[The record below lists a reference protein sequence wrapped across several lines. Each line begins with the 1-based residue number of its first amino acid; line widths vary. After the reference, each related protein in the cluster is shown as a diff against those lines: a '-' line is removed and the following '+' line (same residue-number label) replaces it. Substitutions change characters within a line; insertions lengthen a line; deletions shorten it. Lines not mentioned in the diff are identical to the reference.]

1 MEKSISKLKMLKI
14 WEILVRETDE
24 ENPMTSTELISR
36 LEKMGISCDRRTL
49 YKDIDAL
56 NENGY
61 EVLCNRSKKNEY
73 YVLDRKFDDAELH
86 ILIDAVQASSFVT
99 ENKTKELVN
108 KIAGLSGSH
117 RAEILKSNTVAFN
130 TVKSTNEKIYYSV
143 NEIITAIK
151 EKKKIEFYYF
161 DYGVDGKKVYRRE
174 KKLYWVNPYA
184 TIFSNDCYYL
194 LCYDDKHEKMSH
206 YRIDRMDSVTISQRD
221 IKKRDDL
228 DDFSVKKHKKQV
240 FSMFAGDDE
249 RVTFQIDKCL
259 IDGMHDKFGSG
270 IKMKELENG
279 EAEFSVDVQLSPA
292 FIGWCLSFGSKLKV
306 TYPSYV
312 VDKVKEQI
320 EALRQSYEQ

>member
-1 MEKSISKLKMLKI
+1 MEKSITKLKMLKI
-14 WEILVRETDE
+14 WEILSRETDE
-24 ENPMTSTELISR
+24 DNPMESTELISR
-36 LEKMGISCDRRTL
+36 LEKMGIPCDRRTL

-86 ILIDAVQASSFVT
+86 ILIDAVQAASFVT
-99 ENKTKELVN
+99 EKKTDELIN

-117 RAEILKSNTVAFN
+117 RAEILKSNAVAFN
-130 TVKSTNEKIYYSV
+130 TVKNMNEKIYYSV

-151 EKKKIEFYYF
+151 LKKKIEFYYF
-161 DYGVDGKKVYRRE
+161 DYGVDGKRVYRRE

-206 YRIDRMDSVTISQRD
+206 YRIDRMDSVTISERD
-221 IKKRDDL
+221 IKKRTDL

-240 FSMFAGDDE
+240 FSMFAGEDE
-249 RVTFQIDKCL
+249 
-259 IDGMHDKFGSG
+259 
-270 IKMKELENG
+270 
-279 EAEFSVDVQLSPA
+279 
-292 FIGWCLSFGSKLKV
+292 
-306 TYPSYV
+306 
-312 VDKVKEQI
+312 
-320 EALRQSYEQ
+320 